1 MASDPQQRSRNK
13 SQYYLACRVS
23 GEELGRSA
31 SPAPEQRDVELI
43 QAALDGDF
51 QAFESLVARYERK
64 AFWIAFHV
72 LGRVEESRDVVQ
84 EAFVRVYKSLDRFD
98 FARNFYTWLYRIVT
112 NLAIDQL
119 RKLRS
124 DRSVQ
129 IERGADEFIGEEHV
143 APSEVLEGQELR
155 DAVRRILAE
164 IPPRFRTILA
174 LRDLHGISC
183 REIAPILG
191 LTHATVRWRLHKA
204 RQLFKE
210 RWERAGRLE
219 ANLRSNAEQQA
230 EQQATQQSAAR
241 HAQRDAAEGGA
252 RGA

>member
-23 GEELGRSA
+23 GEELGHAA

-51 QAFESLVARYERK
+51 HAFECLVARYERK
-64 AFWIAFHV
+64 SFWIAFHV

-84 EAFVRVYKSLDRFD
+84 EAFVRVYRSLDRFD

-119 RKLRS
+119 RKIRS

-129 IERGADEFIGEEHV
+129 IERGPDEFVGEGHV
-143 APSEVLEGQELR
+143 GPGEALEGAELR
-155 DAVRRILAE
+155 SDVRRILGE

-204 RQLFKE
+204 RQLFKA
-210 RWERAGRLE
+210 RWERAGLADTGIAPERE
-219 ANLRSNAEQQA
+219 REQHTD
-230 EQQATQQSAAR
+230 EHR
-241 HAQRDAAEGGA
+241 NDERGLH

>member
-1 MASDPQQRSRNK
+1 MSGLDPQFRSRHK
-13 SQYYLACRVS
+13 SQYNLACRVS
-23 GEELGRSA
+23 GEELGRAPSPDAEVRDADFIHA
-31 SPAPEQRDVELI
+31 SLQ
-43 QAALDGDF
+43 GDLK
-51 QAFESLVARYERK
+51 AFGSLVARYERK

-84 EAFVRVYKSLDRFD
+84 EAFVRVHRSLDRFD
-98 FARNFYTWLYRIVT
+98 FSRNFYTWLYRIVT

-129 IERGADEFIGEEHV
+129 IDGIEVEFEGPDQESPAAALEEREM
-143 APSEVLEGQELR
+143 R
-155 DAVRRILAE
+155 DDVRRVLADV
-164 IPPRFRTILA
+164 PARFRTVLA

-204 RQLFKE
+204 RQLFRE
-210 RWERAGRLE
+210 RWERVSRDTSPTLESAKFDASDSLPGRDSLGRL
-219 ANLRSNAEQQA
+219 
-230 EQQATQQSAAR
+230 
-241 HAQRDAAEGGA
+241 GGRA
-252 RGA
+252 